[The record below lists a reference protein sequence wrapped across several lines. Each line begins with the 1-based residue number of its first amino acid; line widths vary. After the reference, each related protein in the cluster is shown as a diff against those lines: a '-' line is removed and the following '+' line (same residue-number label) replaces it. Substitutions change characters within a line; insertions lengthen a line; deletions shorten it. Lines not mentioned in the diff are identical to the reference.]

1 MLIWASLGTVAYP
14 CSYKNIMMIAIQD
27 ETDKKYRRL
36 TKSQAVGLK
45 YVGVTLKVLEVVK
58 VRQFLYIL

>member
-1 MLIWASLGTVAYP
+1 
-14 CSYKNIMMIAIQD
+14 MISIQD

-58 VRQFLYIL
+58 VR